1 MKYSLIIPIYN
12 SEDTLQRCLDS
23 ILSQAYPDAE
33 LLLINDGST
42 DRSGEIC
49 LEYARK
55 YQNLVCRTTENRG
68 VSAARNSG
76 LELAQGTYI
85 LFVDSDDYVSPDYFR
100 TIDRTLAQ
108 GDPELVIFAHRLFG
122 QRSYEVPVENRLV
135 RGREETLRVVADY
148 LRRGELNTLWSKVF
162 RRDLIE
168 ADHLRFNEAL
178 SIDEDMNFVFSY
190 SLRVSRLNMIDA
202 ILYNTSLE
210 NEQSLTRKRRD
221 YLCDQLHEA
230 GLRRFAMLGSLDPAE
245 RRTGKLASAVS
256 WVYYRSAYSSAAEL
270 LKYELT
276 GKERRER
283 IRKIC
288 EVFSDCPEDAPALI
302 LALPVRLRL
311 TGLMDLAA
319 RVAVRKRRS

>member
-1 MKYSLIIPIYN
+1 MKYSIIIPVYN
-12 SEDTLQRCLDS
+12 AASTLRRCLDS
-23 ILSQAYPDAE
+23 LLSQSCPDAE

-42 DRSGEIC
+42 DLSGEIC
-49 LEYARK
+49 REYTQRCP
-55 YQNLVCRTTENRG
+55 NIVCWKTENRG
-68 VSAARNSG
+68 VSAARNLG
-76 LELAQGTYI
+76 LDMARGTYI

-100 TIDRTLAQ
+100 AIDRSLDQ

-122 QRSYEVPVENRLV
+122 QRTYEVPVENRTV

-168 ADHLRFNEAL
+168 AEGLRFNEAL

-190 SLRVSRLNMIDA
+190 SLRVSRINMIDA
-202 ILYNTSLE
+202 VLYNTSLE

-230 GLRRFAMLGSLDPAE
+230 GLRRFAMLKKLAPAE
-245 RRTGKLASAVS
+245 QRTGRLASAVS

-276 GKERRER
+276 GKERREK
-283 IRKIC
+283 IREIC
-288 EVFSDCPEDAPALI
+288 AVFSDCPRDVPAPI
-302 LALPVRLRL
+302 LALPVRLRMA
-311 TGLMDLAA
+311 GLMDLAA
-319 RVAVRKRRS
+319 KVAVRKRRS

>member
-1 MKYSLIIPIYN
+1 MRYTVIIPIYN
-12 SEDTLQRCLDS
+12 SEATLQRCLDS
-23 ILSQAYPDAE
+23 LLSQPCPDAE

-42 DRSGEIC
+42 DRSEEIC
-49 LEYARK
+49 QEYAQR
-55 YQNLVCRTTENRG
+55 YPNLICRTMENRG
-68 VSAARNSG
+68 VSAARNLG

-100 TIDRTLAQ
+100 AIDRSLAQ

-122 QRSYEVPVENRLV
+122 QRTYEVPVENRTV

-168 ADHLRFNEAL
+168 AEGLRFNEAL

-190 SLRVSRLNMIDA
+190 SLRVSRINMIDA
-202 ILYNTSLE
+202 VLYNTSLE

-230 GLRRFAMLGSLDPAE
+230 GLRRFAMLKRLAPAE
-245 RRTGKLASAVS
+245 QRTGKLASTVS

-270 LKYELT
+270 LKYALT
-276 GKERRER
+276 GKERRGK
-283 IRKIC
+283 IREIC
-288 EVFSDCPEDAPALI
+288 EVFSDCPRDVPAPI
-302 LALPVRLRL
+302 IALPVRLRL

-319 RVAVRKRRS
+319 KVAVRKRRS